1 MKRRSFLGALAAAPV
16 AVPSIAGEMATANS
30 STAYGAG
37 MAANYDVP
45 TPAQDPHWHER
56 QIEQTRRALL
66 DVDGAPDDV
75 FGMTLKGY
83 GDPAVE
89 SLKSVSPAIK
99 RQMVH
104 DIEVRRARERAKQQL
119 QQRLDNLLGNPL
131 SKWDEFRR
139 FL

>member
-16 AVPSIAGEMATANS
+16 AVPTMAADVARSSSVGYAAIAGLHNA
-30 STAYGAG
+30 
-37 MAANYDVP
+37 VP
-45 TPAQDPHWHER
+45 QPDPHWHEL
-56 QIEQTRRALL
+56 QIEQTRRALF

>member
-16 AVPSIAGEMATANS
+16 AVPSIAGDMAMANS
-30 STAYGAG
+30 PMAYGAG
-37 MAANYDVP
+37 MAATHADAP
-45 TPAQDPHWHER
+45 DPHWHQR

-89 SLKSVSPAIK
+89 ALKSVSPAIK
-99 RQMVH
+99 RQMIH